1 MQYLPLFK
9 EDKPHFHTSG
19 GQLAVGFKIYTYA
32 AGTDMPVQVYSDPSG
47 ATPYTNPIV
56 LDGRG
61 EPSGQGIYADPS
73 LSYKVVLKDPTG
85 AVVWSMDGVK
95 CAGVSGTSN
104 EKEIFI
110 LHQYPSTGMAINNDT
125 KKLMFEDPDQIEYLN
140 KSDNFTIDRENSWVE
155 GLNPNK
161 RYSVSVNV
169 FYSAYASQSGKPT
182 VPARIQVSSTQSSP
196 TNFYAMSAPTEV
208 GVTGFVSYSYL
219 VTGIEKILIYGHLLD
234 QVQSGQVDYLYLYD
248 LQIAEL

>member
-19 GQLAVGFKIYTYA
+19 GQLAVGFRIYTYLS
-32 AGTDMPVQVYSDPSG
+32 GTDTPVQVYSDPSG

-73 LSYKVVLKDPTG
+73 LSYKVVLKTPDD

-95 CAGVSGTSN
+95 CAGVAEVSN

-110 LHQYPSTGMAINNDT
+110 LHQVPYTGKAVSNNVER
-125 KKLMFEDPDQIEYLN
+125 LVFEDPDQIEYLN
-140 KSDNFTIDRENSWVE
+140 KSDNFTIDRENSEVK

-161 RYSVSVNV
+161 RYFVSVNV

-182 VPARIQVSSTQSSP
+182 VPARIYVNSTQSS
-196 TNFYAMSAPTEV
+196 SADYYSIASPVELRSTGFITYSYV
-208 GVTGFVSYSYL
+208 VTGKESLAIWGGLMDQPSY
-219 VTGIEKILIYGHLLD
+219 
-234 QVQSGQVDYLYLYD
+234 GQVDYLYLYD